1 MSRPQ
6 IILAGAGNE
15 LPKINTMVKDMC
27 GSSYK
32 LKLSQYRFRDP
43 GSAVYDETSEEYD
56 IILCLYHGLKC
67 VSSVTGR
74 YNKSDKSM
82 ELLSKTAPDYEGLKF
97 NLYIRTIFIYLMCF
111 VRTSINSIYSYSV
124 NPIST
129 YAMYKHYTA
138 SNPDLEEYAREN
150 NLTPSTFTL
159 EDAKKFHTYFI
170 KKYNTRELAKKE
182 VEDMLE
188 DFTMEEL
195 GWSTTE
201 DAIEFIMTTMNNR
214 AITLKLDLKTPGIK
228 QFLLDKL
235 SGIRITCDTRGVGR
249 STRRKSIR
257 KAIPFNKKKTK
268 KIEYYN
274 YK

>member
-1 MSRPQ
+1 MSRPN
-6 IILAGAGNE
+6 INLAGAGNE
-15 LPKINTMVKDMC
+15 LSKINIMVNDMC

-32 LKLSQYRFRDP
+32 LKLSKYRFRDP

-82 ELLSKTAPDYEGLKF
+82 ELLSKTAHEYEGLKF
-97 NLYIRTIFIYLMCF
+97 NLYLRTIFIYLMCF
-111 VRTSINSIYSYSV
+111 VKTRINSIYSYSV

-138 SNPDLEEYAREN
+138 SNPDLEEYAREH

-170 KKYNTRELAKKE
+170 EKYNTSERAKKE

-201 DAIEFIMTTMNNR
+201 EAIEFIMTTR
-214 AITLKLDLKTPGIK
+214 SKAIILKLDLKTPGIK

-235 SGIRITCDTRGVGR
+235 SGIRITCGTRGVGR
-249 STRRKSIR
+249 STRHKSIR
-257 KAIPFNKKKTK
+257 KTMPFNKKKTK
-268 KIEYYN
+268 KIEY
-274 YK
+274 